1 MIPRSMK
8 TLLCAATAATA
19 LAMASG
25 ASAQS
30 PADFYKGKTVN
41 LMVGFGAGGGY
52 DLITRIVAK
61 HMPDKM
67 PGKPTMIVQNMVGA
81 GGVKAAN
88 HVYAIAPKDG
98 SNIAAVNQFAAMYQL
113 LGGEGAQYDPAK
125 FQWVGSISSSNNV
138 AFVWVETSGVKT
150 VADAKTKE
158 VLMGGSGVISD
169 ANIYANMMNAIAGT
183 KFKIIN
189 GYAGTNETNL
199 AIERGE
205 LHGRGGGS
213 YASLM
218 SQKSDWVKSGKV
230 AILAQ
235 VGPEK
240 EPDLPNVPLLTD
252 LATTEEAKQI
262 AALVSMP
269 VAVGYN
275 HWVAPGVPSDRV
287 AALRAAYETTAKD
300 PAFIADMQK
309 AQFDVRL
316 RTGAQL
322 DKLVQD
328 AAKIPQ
334 PVFDKTK
341 AILGW

>member
-1 MIPRSMK
+1 MTPRSMK

-41 LMVGFGAGGGY
+41 LIVGFGAGGGY

-98 SNIAAVNQFAAMYQL
+98 TNIAAVNQFAAMYQL

-125 FQWVGSISSSNNV
+125 FQWIGSISSSNNV

-235 VGPEK
+235 VGTEK

-287 AALRAAYETTAKD
+287 AALRAGYEATAKD
-300 PAFIADMQK
+300 PAFVADMQK

>member
-1 MIPRSMK
+1 MTARSMK

-41 LMVGFGAGGGY
+41 LIVGFGAGGGY

-88 HVYAIAPKDG
+88 HVYAIATKDG
-98 SNIAAVNQFAAMYQL
+98 TNIAAVNQFAAMYQL

-125 FQWVGSISSSNNV
+125 FQWLGSISSSNNV

-235 VGPEK
+235 VGTEK

>member
-1 MIPRSMK
+1 MTPRSMK
-8 TLLCAATAATA
+8 TLLCAATAAAA
-19 LAMASG
+19 LATASSAG
-25 ASAQS
+25 AQS
-30 PADFYKGKTVN
+30 AADFYKGKTVN
-41 LMVGFGAGGGY
+41 LIVGFGAGGGY
-52 DLITRIVAK
+52 DVITRIVSK
-61 HMPDKM
+61 HMPDKI

-88 HVYAIAPKDG
+88 HVYAVAPKDG
-98 SNIAAVNQFAAMYQL
+98 TNIAAVNQFAAMYKL

-125 FQWVGSISSSNNV
+125 FQWIGSISSSNNV
-138 AFVWVETSGVKT
+138 AFAWVETSGVKT
-150 VADAKTKE
+150 IADARTKE

-169 ANIYANMMNAIAGT
+169 ANIYANMLNAIAGT
-183 KFKIIN
+183 KLKIIN
-189 GYAGTNETNL
+189 GYSGTNETYL
-199 AIERGE
+199 AVERGE

-218 SQKSDWVKSGKV
+218 SQKAEWVKSGKV

-235 VGPEK
+235 VGTEK

-252 LATTEEAKQI
+252 LATTDETKQI

-275 HWVAPGVPSDRV
+275 HWVAPGVPADRV
-287 AALRAAYETTAKD
+287 AALRTAYEATAKD
-300 PAFIADMQK
+300 AAFIADMQK

-328 AAKIPQ
+328 AANIPQ

>member
-1 MIPRSMK
+1 MTPRSMK

-41 LMVGFGAGGGY
+41 LIVGFGAGGGY

-98 SNIAAVNQFAAMYQL
+98 TNIAAVNQFAAMYQL

-300 PAFIADMQK
+300 SAFIADMQK

>member
-1 MIPRSMK
+1 
-8 TLLCAATAATA
+8 
-19 LAMASG
+19 
-25 ASAQS
+25 
-30 PADFYKGKTVN
+30 
-41 LMVGFGAGGGY
+41 
-52 DLITRIVAK
+52 
-61 HMPDKM
+61 
-67 PGKPTMIVQNMVGA
+67 MIVQNMVGA

-98 SNIAAVNQFAAMYQL
+98 TNIAAVNQFAAMYQL

-125 FQWVGSISSSNNV
+125 FQWLGSISSSNNV

-235 VGPEK
+235 VGTEK

-287 AALRAAYETTAKD
+287 AALRAAYEATAKD